1 LCATRSKQVG
11 PILAS
16 NVKRDYY
23 EILGVARGA
32 TDQEIKS
39 AYRKLALQYHPDR
52 NPNNPDAE
60 EKFKECSEAY
70 AILADGEKRAAYDR
84 FGHAGLGGAGGFD
97 PSSFQDLSDI
107 FGDFFGFS
115 DLFGGGRGGRRS
127 RAQRGTDLREDIN
140 LEFEEAVFGTEQTV
154 TVRRHETCED
164 CHGSG
169 AAPGRAPVTCRSCNG
184 QGQVRYQQGFFSIA
198 RTCPTCQ
205 GTGQVITDPCSKCKG
220 EGRVLRQKSI
230 EAKVPAGVED
240 GTRIRFAGLG
250 EGGVHG
256 GPPGDLYIVL
266 HVKEHP
272 FFEREGNDLHCVVPI
287 SFTQAALG
295 ADITVPTLEGEH
307 VLKVPEG
314 TQSGT
319 TLRIR
324 GKGVPVL
331 NSRSKG
337 DLYVEVRVQTP
348 AKLSKR
354 QKELLQELEGTIRVE
369 NKPERRT
376 LLGKVKDI
384 FG

>member
-1 LCATRSKQVG
+1 M
-11 PILAS
+11 
-16 NVKRDYY
+16 
-23 EILGVARGA
+23 ARGA

-39 AYRKLALQYHPDR
+39 AYRKLAMQFHPDR

-70 AILADGEKRAAYDR
+70 AVLADGEKRSVYDR
-84 FGHAGLGGAGGFD
+84 FGHAGLGGNAGGGFD

-107 FGDFFGFS
+107 FGDFFGFG
-115 DLFGGGRGGRRS
+115 DLFGGGGGRRRS
-127 RAQRGTDLREDIN
+127 RSQRGADLREDIN
-140 LEFEEAVFGTEQTV
+140 LEFEEAVFGTETTV

-169 AAPGRAPVTCRSCNG
+169 AAAGKAPVTCRSCNG

-205 GTGQVITDPCSKCKG
+205 GTGSVITDPCPKCKG
-220 EGRVLRQKSI
+220 EGRVLRQKTI
-230 EAKVPAGVED
+230 DAKVPAGVED

-250 EGGVHG
+250 EGGLHG
-256 GPPGDLYIVL
+256 GPPGDLYVVL

-295 ADITVPTLEGEH
+295 VEITVPTLEGDH
-307 VLKVPEG
+307 ILKVPEG
-314 TQSGT
+314 TQSST

-331 NSRSKG
+331 NSRGKG

-348 AKLSKR
+348 SKLNKR
-354 QKELLQELEGTIRVE
+354 QRELLQELEGTIRVE

>member
-1 LCATRSKQVG
+1 
-11 PILAS
+11 
-16 NVKRDYY
+16 
-23 EILGVARGA
+23 
-32 TDQEIKS
+32 
-39 AYRKLALQYHPDR
+39 
-52 NPNNPDAE
+52 
-60 EKFKECSEAY
+60 
-70 AILADGEKRAAYDR
+70 
-84 FGHAGLGGAGGFD
+84 
-97 PSSFQDLSDI
+97 
-107 FGDFFGFS
+107 
-115 DLFGGGRGGRRS
+115 
-127 RAQRGTDLREDIN
+127 
-140 LEFEEAVFGTEQTV
+140 
-154 TVRRHETCED
+154 
-164 CHGSG
+164 
-169 AAPGRAPVTCRSCNG
+169 
-184 QGQVRYQQGFFSIA
+184 
-198 RTCPTCQ
+198 
-205 GTGQVITDPCSKCKG
+205 
-220 EGRVLRQKSI
+220 
-230 EAKVPAGVED
+230 
-240 GTRIRFAGLG
+240 
-250 EGGVHG
+250 
-256 GPPGDLYIVL
+256 
-266 HVKEHP
+266 
-272 FFEREGNDLHCVVPI
+272 VVPI